1 MRTGD
6 DAVNVGGARGKEK
19 MGLWFNHKLDD
30 LVFWLKVG
38 VGAITAWFLSWPEV
52 LRVLAILQVLD
63 IATGIMVAYQN
74 KTIASY
80 KARDGVLR
88 KALSW
93 VLILVVALL
102 QDQLSHYFPVV
113 VAGMTPFGLVAAI
126 FAVGEAIS
134 IVENANAAGVPIP
147 AFVTNA
153 LDTAK
158 HKLDPKEE

>member
-1 MRTGD
+1 M
-6 DAVNVGGARGKEK
+6 
-19 MGLWFNHKLDD
+19 
-30 LVFWLKVG
+30 
-38 VGAITAWFLSWPEV
+38 
-52 LRVLAILQVLD
+52 
-63 IATGIMVAYQN
+63 
-74 KTIASY
+74 
-80 KARDGVLR
+80 
-88 KALSW
+88 
-93 VLILVVALL
+93 LILVVALL

-113 VAGMTPFGLVAAI
+113 VAGMTPFSLVAAI